1 MTKLKK
7 FYIFTGKGGVG
18 KTTLSL
24 AFSQHLKNRGE
35 SVSLAYF
42 KSSKLEEN
50 TTNFNE
56 TLMLAEELNIPVLS
70 LDLMQS
76 AKAYVGKK
84 LKSKTIADWVV
95 RTPFFKSLI
104 NMIPGFNYLI
114 YIGQILEL
122 LEENPNQVIVL
133 DAPASGHAQTMLEAP
148 RNFNEIFKSGELFQD
163 TKKMQEILSDP
174 DKVKINIVTLPGQLP
189 ISEALELKNSLL
201 GVGNYNI
208 EIMCN
213 YAFSELSLNQ
223 PPEFL
228 AQKIKN
234 EKEALQAL
242 PVGDHLILPYSLANS
257 PKELVKD
264 LIPYMER
271 LI

>member
-1 MTKLKK
+1 MTKLKN

-24 AFSQHLKNRGE
+24 SFSQYLKERGE
-35 SVSLAYF
+35 NVSLAYF
-42 KSSKLEEN
+42 KSGKLEEN

-56 TLMLAEELNIPVLS
+56 TLKLAQQLNIPVLS

-76 AKAYVGKK
+76 AKAYVAKK
-84 LKSKTIADWVV
+84 LKSKTIAEWVV

-114 YIGQILEL
+114 YVGQILEL
-122 LEENPNQVIVL
+122 LDENPNQVIVL

-148 RNFNEIFKSGELFQD
+148 KNFNEIFKSGELYQD

-174 DKVKINIVTLPGQLP
+174 AKVKINIVTLPGQLP
-189 ISEALELKNSLL
+189 ISEALELKKSLL

-208 EIMCN
+208 EILCN
-213 YAFSELSLNQ
+213 YAFSELHLKELPDFLNQ
-223 PPEFL
+223 
-228 AQKIKN
+228 KIQN
-234 EKEALQAL
+234 EKEALEML
-242 PVGDHLILPYSLANS
+242 PECDHLILPYSLASTPN
-257 PKELVKD
+257 ELIKD
-264 LIPYMER
+264 LVPSMES
-271 LI
+271 LV